1 MGKHLF
7 LQCISFLVSTL
18 FFIFY
23 AFKEDNT
30 EKKANTVSSKS
41 RKSKVKQSQK
51 IKQSRKIK
59 NTTNNA
65 VDNDGFEVCKV
76 DSVRGQQQQKKA
88 NLAVSRTKTNTDRIK
103 MRASSNPKLP
113 GEGSRHMRKIYFRI
127 YQIYL
132 FHSLKKVG
140 ILATG
145 CPSYGG

>member
-41 RKSKVKQSQK
+41 RKSKVEQGQKIKQVQK

-59 NTTNNA
+59 NTTNDA
-65 VDNDGFEVCKV
+65 VDNVGSEVCKL
-76 DSVRGQQQQKKA
+76 DSVRGEQQQKKA
-88 NLAVSRTKTNTDRIK
+88 NLAVSRTKTNIDRIK
-103 MRASSNPKLP
+103 MRASKHSKRRPACLKP
-113 GEGSRHMRKIYFRI
+113 GR
-127 YQIYL
+127 L
-132 FHSLKKVG
+132 
-140 ILATG
+140 ILL
-145 CPSYGG
+145 CYV